1 MNLFDKKKMLIP
13 IYNDF
18 AMFKAP
24 SFFINYRIYQNVKK
38 FIILIPFEIKKLK
51 TNISKLLSKCYY
63 TFKYNL
69 FNFSN
74 YLFFPQPSK
83 FKKQTY
89 PLIIKLYSLYV
100 SQIISNQF
108 IYAILSMNIIQ
119 LYDYFAFFNYKILSI
134 IPLFKL
140 LDLLSKNLNNN
151 ISIFGNKIKR
161 DNLDLLFVPY

>member
-24 SFFINYRIYQNVKK
+24 SFFINYRIFQNV
-38 FIILIPFEIKKLK
+38 KKLK
-51 TNISKLLSKCYY
+51 TNISRLLSKCYY
-63 TFKYNL
+63 TLKYNL
-69 FNFSN
+69 LNFYK
-74 YLFFPQPSK
+74 YLFFSQLSK

-89 PLIIKLYSLYV
+89 PLIIKFYKLCV
-100 SQIISNQF
+100 SQINRNQF

-119 LYDYFAFFNYKILSI
+119 LYDYFAFFNHKILSI

-140 LDLLSKNLNNN
+140 VDLFSKNLNNN
-151 ISIFGNKIKR
+151 ISIFGNEIKR
-161 DNLDLLFVPY
+161 NNLDLLFIPY